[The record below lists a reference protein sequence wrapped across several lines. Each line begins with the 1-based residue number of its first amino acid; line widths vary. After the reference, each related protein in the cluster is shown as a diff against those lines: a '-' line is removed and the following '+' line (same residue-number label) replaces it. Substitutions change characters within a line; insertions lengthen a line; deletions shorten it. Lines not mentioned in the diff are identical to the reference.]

1 VHGGEQELSM
11 DVNAANDATGIDEQA
26 DGFSSFTTAY
36 VEQSEV
42 IFVQLEPNP
51 VLNLGWGHPG

>member
-1 VHGGEQELSM
+1 M